1 MPQSNQTIPGGS
13 IMIRDDIK
21 LNEEE
26 KDILDSFEK
35 GEWQPIKDRE
45 KEIDR
50 YSSYAKATL
59 KKDKRI
65 NIRISDKDLESI
77 QNIAIEE
84 GIPYQTLISSLIH
97 KFVTGKLS
105 ESKKVS

>member
-1 MPQSNQTIPGGS
+1 
-13 IMIRDDIK
+13 MIRDDIK

-26 KDILDSFEK
+26 KDILESFEK
-35 GEWQPIKDRE
+35 GEWEPIKDKE
-45 KEIDR
+45 KEIDC

>member
-1 MPQSNQTIPGGS
+1 
-13 IMIRDDIK
+13 MIRDIK
-21 LNEEE
+21 LNDEE
-26 KDILDSFEK
+26 KEILDSFEK
-35 GEWQPIKDRE
+35 GEWQPIKDKE

-50 YSSYAKATL
+50 YSSYAKAAL
-59 KKDKRI
+59 RKDKRI

-97 KFVTGKLS
+97 KFVTGKIS